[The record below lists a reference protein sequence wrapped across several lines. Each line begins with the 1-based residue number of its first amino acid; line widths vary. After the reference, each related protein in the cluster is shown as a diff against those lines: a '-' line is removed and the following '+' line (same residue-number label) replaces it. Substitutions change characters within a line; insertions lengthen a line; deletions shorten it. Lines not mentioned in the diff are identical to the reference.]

1 MMGSRRV
8 RKRLLRKASS
18 IRIMTK
24 RYITIFYCVAIS
36 ILVFI
41 GVDLV
46 YKLVGAQLKD
56 VDTQEIAKVWTSPV
70 KRYRKPSLSS
80 YRAITDRNIFGSVE
94 DPTKEIQ
101 PDLENLEPTKLKLA
115 LLGTVTGTK
124 ETAVA
129 VIEETDKRKQGL
141 YRVGESV
148 KDAVLKVILRG
159 KVVLRVG
166 DKDEILTMEESSS
179 RRTSSPVP
187 ERAVTSSRTSAST
200 RPRVYTRTI
209 RRSDITRSMSD
220 INALLS
226 QAQVRPYTSE
236 DGSPGGLSVNN
247 IKAGSIYAKMG
258 LRNGD
263 VVQGVGGNPIA
274 SPEDVLSLYEELT
287 SGSNVSIQIMR
298 NGREQ
303 TLNYR
308 LR

>member
-1 MMGSRRV
+1 
-8 RKRLLRKASS
+8 
-18 IRIMTK
+18 MTK
-24 RYITIFYCVAIS
+24 RYITIFNFVALS

-46 YKLVGAQLKD
+46 YKLVGAQLND
-56 VDTQEIAKVWTSPV
+56 IDTQEIAKVRISPV
-70 KRYRKPSLSS
+70 KRYRKQSLSS

-94 DPTKEIQ
+94 NAAKEIQ

-115 LLGTVTGTK
+115 LLGTVTGTR

-141 YRVGESV
+141 YRVGDSV
-148 KDAVLKVILRG
+148 KDAILKVILRG

-179 RRTSSPVP
+179 RRASSPVA
-187 ERAVTSSRTSAST
+187 ERAVTSSRTSTAT
-200 RPRVYTRTI
+200 RPRVSTRTI
-209 RRSDITRSMSD
+209 RRSDIQESISD
-220 INALLS
+220 INSLLS
-226 QAQVRPYTSE
+226 QAQVRSHTSE
-236 DGSPGGLSVNN
+236 DGSPGGLSINN

-263 VVQGVGGNPIA
+263 VVQGVGGNPIT
-274 SPEDVLSLYEELT
+274 SPDDILSLYEELK
-287 SGSNVSIQIMR
+287 SGSSVSIQIMR
-298 NGREQ
+298 NGREY

>member
-1 MMGSRRV
+1 
-8 RKRLLRKASS
+8 
-18 IRIMTK
+18 MTK
-24 RYITIFYCVAIS
+24 RYITIFNFVALS

-46 YKLVGAQLKD
+46 YKLVGTQLDD
-56 VDTQEIAKVWTSPV
+56 VDTQESAKVRISPV
-70 KRYRKPSLSS
+70 KHYRKPSLSS

-94 DPTKEIQ
+94 NATKDIQ

-115 LLGTVTGTK
+115 LLGTVVTDTR
-124 ETAVA
+124 ETTVA
-129 VIEETDKRKQGL
+129 VIEETDKRKQDY

-166 DKDEILTMEESSS
+166 DKDEILTQEESSS
-179 RRTSSPVP
+179 RRTSSPAP
-187 ERAVTSSRTSAST
+187 QRAVSSSRTSTRT
-200 RPRVYTRTI
+200 RPRVSTRTI
-209 RRSDITRSMSD
+209 RRSDIQRSISD
-220 INALLS
+220 INSLLS
-226 QAQVRPYTSE
+226 QAQVRSHTSE
-236 DGSPGGLSVNN
+236 DGSPGGLSVSN

-263 VVQGVGGNPIA
+263 VVQGVSGNPIT
-274 SPEDVLSLYEELT
+274 SPDDILSLYEELK
-287 SGSNVSIQIMR
+287 SGSNLSIQIMR
-298 NGREQ
+298 NGREL

>member
-1 MMGSRRV
+1 
-8 RKRLLRKASS
+8 
-18 IRIMTK
+18 MTK
-24 RYITIFYCVAIS
+24 RYITIFNFVALS

-46 YKLVGAQLKD
+46 YKLVGAQLND
-56 VDTQEIAKVWTSPV
+56 IDTQEIATVRISPV

-80 YRAITDRNIFGSVE
+80 YQAITDRNIFGSVE
-94 DPTKEIQ
+94 NAAKEIQ

-115 LLGTVTGTK
+115 LLGTVTGTR

-141 YRVGESV
+141 YRVGDSV
-148 KDAVLKVILRG
+148 KDAILKVILRG

-179 RRTSSPVP
+179 RRASSPEP
-187 ERAVTSSRTSAST
+187 QRAVTSSRTSTRT
-200 RPRVYTRTI
+200 RPRVSTRTI
-209 RRSDITRSMSD
+209 RRSDIQESISD
-220 INALLS
+220 INSLLS
-226 QAQVRPYTSE
+226 QAQVRSHTSE
-236 DGSPGGLSVNN
+236 DGSPGGLSINN

-263 VVQGVGGNPIA
+263 VVQGVGGNPIT
-274 SPEDVLSLYEELT
+274 SPDDILSLYEELK
-287 SGSNVSIQIMR
+287 SGSSLSIQIMR
-298 NGREQ
+298 NGREY

>member
-1 MMGSRRV
+1 
-8 RKRLLRKASS
+8 
-18 IRIMTK
+18 MTK
-24 RYITIFYCVAIS
+24 RYITIFNFVALS

-46 YKLVGAQLKD
+46 YKLVGAQLND
-56 VDTQEIAKVWTSPV
+56 IDTQEIAKVRISPV
-70 KRYRKPSLSS
+70 KRYRKPTLSS

-94 DPTKEIQ
+94 NATKEIH
-101 PDLENLEPTKLKLA
+101 PDLDNLEPTKLKLA
-115 LLGTVTGTK
+115 LLGTVTGTR

-179 RRTSSPVP
+179 RRASSPVA
-187 ERAVTSSRTSAST
+187 ERAVTSSRTSTAT
-200 RPRVYTRTI
+200 RPRVSTRTI
-209 RRSDITRSMSD
+209 RRSDIQESISD
-220 INALLS
+220 INSLLS
-226 QAQVRPYTSE
+226 QAQVRSHTSE
-236 DGSPGGLSVNN
+236 DGSPGGLSINN

-263 VVQGVGGNPIA
+263 VVQGVGGNPIT
-274 SPEDVLSLYEELT
+274 SPDDILSLYEELK
-287 SGSNVSIQIMR
+287 SGSSVSIQIMR
-298 NGREQ
+298 NGREY

>member
-1 MMGSRRV
+1 
-8 RKRLLRKASS
+8 
-18 IRIMTK
+18 MTK
-24 RYITIFYCVAIS
+24 RYITIFNFVALS

-46 YKLVGAQLKD
+46 YKLVGTRLDD
-56 VDTQEIAKVWTSPV
+56 VDTQEIAKVRTSPV

-80 YRAITDRNIFGSVE
+80 YRAITDRNIFRSVE
-94 DPTKEIQ
+94 NAAKEIQ

-115 LLGTVTGTK
+115 LLGTVVTDTR

-141 YRVGESV
+141 YRVGDSV

-179 RRTSSPVP
+179 SRTSSPAP
-187 ERAVTSSRTSAST
+187 QRAVSSSRTST
-200 RPRVYTRTI
+200 RTQPRVSTRTI

-226 QAQVRPYTSE
+226 QAQVRSHTSE
-236 DGSPGGLSVNN
+236 DGSPDGLSINN

-263 VVQGVGGNPIA
+263 VVQGVSGNPIT
-274 SPEDVLSLYEELT
+274 SPDDVLSLYEELK
-287 SGSNVSIQIMR
+287 SGSSVSIQIIR
-298 NGREQ
+298 SGREQ
-303 TLNYR
+303 TINYR
-308 LR
+308 FR

>member
-1 MMGSRRV
+1 
-8 RKRLLRKASS
+8 
-18 IRIMTK
+18 MTK
-24 RYITIFYCVAIS
+24 RYITIFNFVALS

-41 GVDLV
+41 GVDVV
-46 YKLVGAQLKD
+46 YKLVGARLND
-56 VDTQEIAKVWTSPV
+56 VDTQEIATVRTSPV

-94 DPTKEIQ
+94 NAAKEIQ

-115 LLGTVTGTK
+115 LLGTVTGTR

-141 YRVGESV
+141 YRVGDSV
-148 KDAVLKVILRG
+148 KDAILKVILRG

-179 RRTSSPVP
+179 RRTSSPEP
-187 ERAVTSSRTSAST
+187 QRAVASSRTSTRT

-209 RRSDITRSMSD
+209 RRSDIQESISD
-220 INALLS
+220 INSLLS
-226 QAQVRPYTSE
+226 QAQVRSHTSE

-263 VVQGVGGNPIA
+263 VVQGVSDHPIT
-274 SPEDVLSLYEELT
+274 SPDDILSLYEELK
-287 SGSNVSIQIMR
+287 SGSSVSIQIMR
-298 NGREQ
+298 NGREL